1 MAHFFTRLNPN
12 VVFVTI
18 IALIVIGAYI
28 GRQEYLD
35 AKRTLI
41 EAQCARQS
49 LVILG
54 GLDGSGYDANDII
67 GFGTIT
73 SLCVQ
78 SGGIEQYQ
86 EWIKL
91 GADEKA
97 KSAKPPSNN
106 E

>member
-1 MAHFFTRLNPN
+1 MASFFKRLNPN

-18 IALIVIGAYI
+18 IALIVIAAYI

-35 AKRTLI
+35 AERTSV
-41 EAQCARQS
+41 EAQCAAQS

-54 GLDGSGYDANDII
+54 GLDSSVDANDII

-78 SGGIEQYQ
+78 SGGIQQYQ
-86 EWIKL
+86 EWMKL
-91 GADEKA
+91 GADKKA
-97 KSAKPPSNN
+97 KSANAPSNN

>member
-1 MAHFFTRLNPN
+1 MANFFRRLNPN
-12 VVFVTI
+12 VVLVTI
-18 IALIVIGAYI
+18 IALIVIAAYI

-35 AKRTLI
+35 AKRTLV
-41 EAQCARQS
+41 EAQCAAQS

-54 GLDGSGYDANDII
+54 GLDGSGYDTNDII

-91 GADEKA
+91 GADKKA
-97 KSAKPPSNN
+97 KSVTQ
-106 E
+106 

>member
-1 MAHFFTRLNPN
+1 MTQFFKRLNPN
-12 VVFVTI
+12 VVFVTV
-18 IALIVIGAYI
+18 IALIVIAAYI

-35 AKRTLI
+35 AERTSV
-41 EAQCARQS
+41 EAQCAAQS